1 MNAIRNYLDNMF
13 RNLPNTEEVRR
24 AKSELLQMMEDKYEE
39 LIAEGKTENEAVG
52 IVISEFG
59 NLDELAE
66 SLGISEAVT
75 ENPSED
81 KPMLSLDRV
90 KEYLGMISLRSILT
104 PLGIALCIFSVA
116 FNIIADVIP
125 GLNLEALG
133 VSAMFL
139 AIGAAVGLFIYSS
152 IKRKDFA
159 EVYRKECSLSIEG
172 AEYVRG
178 ERNGFKSGYGL
189 MSSIGICLCILSI
202 INPIL
207 FGSIPYV
214 SGDIG
219 AVMFFLF
226 IALGVFLISSA
237 NSKMNGYDKILE
249 LNESGK
255 MSEEFVPKSDRKV
268 NKAPIIICA
277 VAAVAIALTVGGI
290 RITKSIIKSLPVV
303 TNFDFSGSGIMDVM
317 ETTYDLTENNEEYGD
332 ISSMKFDLRACSIDF
347 DIKDGSGLIS
357 LEYSGDKKLK
367 PEATFENGKLVV
379 TQKGNLTNYE
389 FGIHSTDYPKLVITL
404 GKDVNLSNIE
414 MKINAG
420 DIHMDGVA
428 ADYFY
433 GDFNAGNIIID
444 DCVIRKA
451 DIDADAGN
459 IEIDD
464 SDFKILKIDADAGN
478 IEIKGTALEDVDI
491 NTDFGN
497 VEIYDIGDLDAYNM
511 NINVDAGLLQVG
523 HSSGI
528 GRKYQHAGSGSGS
541 ININVDAGNIEI
553 K

>member
-1 MNAIRNYLDNMF
+1 MNAIKNYLDNMF

-75 ENPSED
+75 ENPDES

-90 KEYLGMISLRSILT
+90 KEYLGMMNRRSILM

-116 FNIIADVIP
+116 FNIIADMIP
-125 GLNLEALG
+125 YLNLEALG

-139 AIGAAVGLFIYSS
+139 AIAGAVGLFIFSS
-152 IKRKDFA
+152 IQKKDFN
-159 EVYRKECSLSIEG
+159 EIFNKECSLSIEG
-172 AEYVRG
+172 AEYVRT
-178 ERNGFKSGYGL
+178 ERKSFKSSYGL

-202 INPIL
+202 LTPIII
-207 FGSIPYV
+207 GSIPYID
-214 SGDIG
+214 GDFG

-226 IALGVFLISSA
+226 IALGVFLITSS
-237 NSKMNGYDKILE
+237 NTKMDGYDKILE

-268 NKAPIIICA
+268 NKTPIIICA
-277 VAAVAIALTVGGI
+277 IAAVAIAVIVGGI
-290 RITKSIIKSLPVV
+290 SVTKSIIYS
-303 TNFDFSGSGIMDVM
+303 FSEITKFGISSGNVDMM
-317 ETTYDLTENNEEYGD
+317 ETTYDNSGD
-332 ISSMKFDLRACSIDF
+332 SNKAESIDSMKFDLKACSIEF
-347 DIKDGSGLIS
+347 EIKDGNGLMGV
-357 LEYSGDKKLK
+357 EYSGDKKLK
-367 PEATFENGKLVV
+367 PEMTLENGKLVL
-379 TQKGNLTNYE
+379 TQKGNYTNYT
-389 FGIHSTDYPKLVITL
+389 FGIHSTEFPKVVITL
-404 GKDVNLSNIE
+404 GRDVKLSNVE

-420 DIHMDGVA
+420 DIHMKGVK

-433 GDFNAGNIIID
+433 GDFDAGNIIIND
-444 DCVIRKA
+444 SYITKA

-464 SDFKILKIDADAGN
+464 AGFEILKIGTDAGN
-478 IEIKGTALEDVDI
+478 IEINGTSLKDVDI

-497 VEIYDIGDLDAYNM
+497 VEIDDIGDINAYD
-511 NINVDAGLLQVG
+511 IDIHVDAGLVQVG
-523 HSSGI
+523 KSSGI
-528 GRKYQHAGSGSGS
+528 GRSYTQKGSGAGS
-541 ININVDAGNIEI
+541 IKIDVDAGNIEI
-553 K
+553 T